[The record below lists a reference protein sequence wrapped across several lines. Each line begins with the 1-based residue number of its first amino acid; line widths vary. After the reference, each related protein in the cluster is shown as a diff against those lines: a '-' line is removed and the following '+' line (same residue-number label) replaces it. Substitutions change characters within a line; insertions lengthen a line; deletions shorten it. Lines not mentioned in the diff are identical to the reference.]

1 MLQNKITKK
10 VKITQTK
17 WSKLCHC
24 PHTYVVCFSCK
35 CLTLKLFCGAGGEV
49 QDGVSVVSG
58 QQQGGYVF
66 KPLLH
71 PRIWQGSLPCCQH
84 APPRALG
91 SVLHPLEPTHTTA
104 GRTALVFP
112 IICCKLAWI
121 NMWPA
126 AQDSKCCVSG
136 FTCQIMDIW
145 IYQPQNSEITAQ
157 KQL

>member
-1 MLQNKITKK
+1 MIKTVSLSTYLCRVLQLQMFDTE
-10 VKITQTK
+10 T
-17 WSKLCHC
+17 
-24 PHTYVVCFSCK
+24 
-35 CLTLKLFCGAGGEV
+35 FCGAGGEV
-49 QDGVSVVSG
+49 QDCVSVVSG

-104 GRTALVFP
+104 GRTAHVFA
-112 IICCKLAWI
+112 IVCCKLAWI
-121 NMWPA
+121 NCELHRTPN
-126 AQDSKCCVSG
+126 
-136 FTCQIMDIW
+136 TDIW
-145 IYQPQNSEITAQ
+145 ISQCQNSEITAQ